1 MTNASAITE
10 LQRHT
15 CFGGVVSRY
24 VHESVETRSTMRFS
38 VFAPSRTTCPAAVVY
53 YLPGMTCTD
62 ETFMIKSGAQRVAAE
77 LGLFLVACDTSPR
90 DVRIAGDDEHW
101 DFGVSAG
108 FYVDAT
114 ERPWSEHYRM
124 FSYVTRELPAIVSD
138 SFRVRSDRCGIAG
151 DSMGG
156 HGALVCGLRDPDRYR
171 SISAL
176 APLTSPS
183 TCSMGQKAFS
193 AYLGPRRD
201 RWEQYDAC
209 VLVGR
214 APCRSPILIDQ
225 GADDIYLEDQLKPWD
240 FVEAARV
247 ARQPVNFR
255 MHPGYGHDWYFIS
268 SFIEDHLRFHAM
280 HLRG

>member
-90 DVRIAGDDEHW
+90 DVR
-101 DFGVSAG
+101 
-108 FYVDAT
+108 
-114 ERPWSEHYRM
+114 
-124 FSYVTRELPAIVSD
+124 
-138 SFRVRSDRCGIAG
+138 IAG

>member
-1 MTNASAITE
+1 MTNVSAITE
-10 LQRHT
+10 LERHT

-24 VHESVETRSTMRFS
+24 AHESVETRSTMRFS
-38 VFAPSRTTCPAAVVY
+38 VFAPSSTGSAPVVY

-62 ETFMIKSGAQRVAAE
+62 ETFMAKSGAQRVAAE
-77 LGLFLVACDTSPR
+77 LGLYLVACDTSPR
-90 DVRIAGDDEHW
+90 SVRVAGDDDCW
-101 DFGVSAG
+101 DFGLSAG

-124 FSYVTRELPAIVSD
+124 YSYVTRELPAIVSN
-138 SFRVRSDRCGIAG
+138 SLPVRSDRCGIAG

-156 HGALVCGLRDPDRYR
+156 HGALVCGLRNPDRYR

-176 APLTSPS
+176 APLATPS
-183 TCSMGQKAFS
+183 TCSMGQKAFNG
-193 AYLGPRRD
+193 YLGPRRD
-201 RWEQYDAC
+201 RWEPYDAS

-214 APCRSPILIDQ
+214 ATCRSPILIDQ
-225 GADDIYLEDQLKPWD
+225 GEDDIYLDNQLKPLA
-240 FVEAARV
+240 FVEAAR
-247 ARQPVNFR
+247 RSGQPVDFR

-280 HLRG
+280 HLRD